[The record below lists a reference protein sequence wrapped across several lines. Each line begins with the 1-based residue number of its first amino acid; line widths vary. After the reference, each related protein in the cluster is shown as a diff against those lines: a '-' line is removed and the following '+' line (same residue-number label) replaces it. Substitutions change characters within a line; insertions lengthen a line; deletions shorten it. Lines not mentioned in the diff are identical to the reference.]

1 MEVSGSLPI
10 QLYLNYAFLVRLR
23 SYFLQAVFV
32 GGFCRESKKKKAYP
46 PPQRNWE
53 VFFQSPVQPCA
64 HPNLLPEGSHCLALN
79 LLRQ

>member
-46 PPQRNWE
+46 PPKETGKYSFSLQSNR
-53 VFFQSPVQPCA
+53 VPTPTFFPRGLTVWLSI
-64 HPNLLPEGSHCLALN
+64 S
-79 LLRQ
+79 